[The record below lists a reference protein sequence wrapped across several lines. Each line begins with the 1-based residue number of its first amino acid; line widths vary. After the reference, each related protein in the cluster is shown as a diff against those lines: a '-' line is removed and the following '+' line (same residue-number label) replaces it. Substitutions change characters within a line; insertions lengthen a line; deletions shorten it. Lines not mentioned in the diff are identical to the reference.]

1 MEQEQ
6 TDETPLTD
14 ESLLSIEELKAAT
27 HGTVIGFAENEKNFY
42 FGSVATDSRQVVPG
56 TLFVPLLGEFQD

>member
-27 HGTVIGFAENEKNFY
+27 HGTVIGFAEKL
-42 FGSVATDSRQVVPG
+42 GS
-56 TLFVPLLGEFQD
+56 LGLIICPSGIFTS